1 MNVTNSSDQLQVS
14 WLLSG
19 TNEGLSLLYDNYSAA
34 LLGSIMT
41 ILRDDE
47 DAASDCLQN
56 TFIKIW
62 KNAQSY
68 DASKGRLFTWMLNIA
83 RNTAIDAHRKK
94 KSGFGDKIQSLNN
107 IVNVAVSD
115 NNSAIKDDLDAIKQ
129 MSKKLNQEQ
138 FQVFNAVYFLGYTQ
152 EEVAQMLSI
161 PLGTVKTRCRSAIK
175 NIQNLLGH
183 E

>member
-1 MNVTNSSDQLQVS
+1 MNVTNTSDQLQVS

-19 TNEGLSLLYDNYSAA
+19 TNEGLSLLYDKYSGA
-34 LLGSIMT
+34 LLGAIMS

-47 DAASDCLQN
+47 DAANDCLQN

-62 KNAQSY
+62 KNAHTY
-68 DASKGRLFTWMLNIA
+68 EATKGRLFTWMLNIA
-83 RNTAIDAHRKK
+83 RNTAIDALRKK
-94 KSGFGDKIQSLNN
+94 KSGFGDKIQSIDNNVN
-107 IVNVAVSD
+107 IVDSD
-115 NNSAIKDDLDAIKQ
+115 KNSSIKDDLDAIKQ

-138 FQVFNAVYFLGYTQ
+138 FEVFNAVYFLGYTQ
-152 EEVAQMLSI
+152 DEVAQMLNL

-175 NIQNLLGH
+175 NIQKLLGH